1 MHENGVGMGRNVM
14 GWDCAGNGNRWS
26 GDRVCL
32 GRTSVL
38 MHAIKK
44 CGIGRLM

>member
-1 MHENGVGMGRNVM
+1 MCIFGMHENGVGMGRNVM

-32 GRTSVL
+32 FGED
-38 MHAIKK
+38 
-44 CGIGRLM
+44 